1 MIEDGTI
8 PSSGE
13 PNIIYHGASSGL
25 LTRGARPDRS
35 HVARGFSKERARS
48 DDGEKSWHRALL
60 SANGSATILKEFL
73 DGVTWTPAEGGWR

>member
-1 MIEDGTI
+1 MEDGTI

-48 DDGEKSWHRALL
+48 DEWRKRAGTEHCLCKWF
-60 SANGSATILKEFL
+60 GHDPEGIL
-73 DGVTWTPAEGGWR
+73 G